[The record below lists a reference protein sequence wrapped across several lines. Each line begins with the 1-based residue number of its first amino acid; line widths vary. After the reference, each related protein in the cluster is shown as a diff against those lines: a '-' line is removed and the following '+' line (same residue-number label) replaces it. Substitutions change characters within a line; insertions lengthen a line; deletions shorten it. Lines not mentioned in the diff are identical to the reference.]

1 MIKPLRRGRDLLC
14 ALLILGATCLSARA
28 QGTITQAEPDDSI
41 GTANATGFTAGSSGL
56 KVAYGNNGDGAYGPY
71 GGDGTGDMDF
81 YKISANA
88 GQVITAQ
95 LKNFSTSDD
104 FDSLIGIYSFSGGVA
119 TVLAGNDDLSGGVS
133 RASALTL
140 TAPATGDYYLCVSN
154 WINAPDPDGAV
165 FGGQGSLPND
175 PLTPG
180 TGNGPPGGTAGP
192 YQLFIGLDYHAPI
205 PQFDGTGKANP
216 TPPLNPTKVIGTT
229 YVSSNL
235 KISNSGNSDYT
246 FSAFSI
252 TGPDAARF
260 KTYGLGG
267 GLTIPAGGSRT
278 VKVEVNLAG
287 ATGPVNAL
295 LAFTS
300 NDALGLNYAMT
311 ATPDSPVVG
320 NGTFAAKQVSAT
332 ATTINSMEL
341 ADQLLAGTIA
351 GTTYNSTAGTV
362 NFGAGADGH
371 FASDFNFPIGAT
383 PGDNFV
389 LQVTG
394 TFTIKEAGDY
404 SFLGYSDDG
413 QRLRIDGDEL
423 YSFNDYNT
431 DHAATVT
438 LTAGP
443 HTLEFTMFDGG
454 GGNSAE
460 LLISKA
466 QGSFSTFGAT
476 AWEPLEA
483 TGADTDGDGIVD
495 YMETKIGTKPLE
507 ADATGDLDNDGLDNL
522 TEIFAGTSSSN
533 ADTDADGLKDGVE
546 TNTGVWA
553 GLSNTGTSP
562 LLADTDN
569 DSLADKVENPDLPS
583 TGVNQPGTDPNKN
596 DTDGDTF
603 ADYAEIAFGTNPKD
617 ATSKPVIN
625 YQTVVTEDFEA
636 PHGHSVFAFNPL
648 NANPPF
654 VAGEYPTDIA
664 AHGSVARL
672 TDNVGGSHN
681 SVSFDYVDITP
692 GAIVQLSFDYRI
704 AVAGADTGNAADG
717 FGIGL
722 FRKSAYGSAGVSPG
736 IVDTK
741 AWENPTGA
749 GGYANAL
756 FFGFGVYNGDTI
768 RLVGPAAP
776 TVPLATYQPLNTL
789 VTSQATPAT
798 NTFSRVVI
806 TIVSNSPTNSVVSM
820 EIIRDVD
827 GAATHEPV
835 FTNVLIPD
843 FQIKTEQLRL
853 IAGARTGQ
861 VVSQTELDN
870 IKYSV
875 LVQSNPTLVLSN
887 STTGFLGDFYDGSA
901 AAVNPSTMTVKLN
914 GAPLTVT
921 TTKTGG
927 QTTVSYPGSPTVFFP
942 AGTNTL
948 VFSYTSTTGTPITE
962 TRTFVSDYKVIPAS
976 LAVSPAS
983 AGATGFGVHT
993 VQMDPITL
1001 GTVEAPTIQTMPN
1014 SLDYREGILSGV
1026 SGSPFTGGN
1035 LADPASANGLFH
1047 SDVINFE
1054 QTSAAAGFFGGDL
1067 PIPGIPGTTGSN
1079 DNYVFDALSW
1089 INFPMTGVYTLG
1101 VVTDDGYRV
1110 SYTHKPVGA
1119 LSVAAPASAVRIVPY
1134 LPSVNG
1140 SALGGIAAPY
1150 PATPITVSVVAA
1162 DPPTATNTADPAFPG
1177 LLNNAAACAG
1187 KIVLI
1192 DRGSG
1197 GFVTKIRA
1205 AQAAGA
1211 VAAIII
1217 NQNNPNSVPAGMGG
1231 DGSDLSTITIPAG
1244 MISKSDGDALK
1255 ALIASGLQMTL
1266 GPDESTT
1273 LGKSEAVANT
1283 TFNVAVSTPGLYP
1296 IRFLSFEG
1304 AGGAAAEFFSVDSV
1318 GVKHLVNNPDDEF
1331 ALKAY
1336 STISSGTAATI
1347 SISRSGNSVV
1357 VTYTGTLQSSTDL
1370 STFTAVQGATSPYT
1384 VPANGPT
1391 RLFFRAVP

>member
-1 MIKPLRRGRDLLC
+1 MTIKPLSRGCALRRT
-14 ALLILGATCLSARA
+14 LLILGAGCLSAPA
-28 QGTITQAEPDDSI
+28 QGIITQAEPDDSI
-41 GTANATGFTAGSSGL
+41 GTANATGITAGSSGL
-56 KVAYGNNGDGAYGPY
+56 TVAYGNNGDGLYGPID
-71 GGDGTGDMDF
+71 GDSTGDMDF
-81 YKISANA
+81 FKVSANA
-88 GQVITAQ
+88 GQVITVQ

-104 FDSLIGIYSFSGGVA
+104 FDSLIGIYSYSSGSA

-133 RASALTL
+133 RASALTF
-140 TAPATGDYYLCVSN
+140 TAPTTGDYYVCVSN
-154 WINAPDPDGAV
+154 WIDAPDPENPV

-216 TPPLNPTKVIGTT
+216 TPPLNPTKVVGTT

-246 FSAFSI
+246 FTAFSI
-252 TGPDAARF
+252 TGPDAAKFR
-260 KTYGLGG
+260 TYGLGG
-267 GLTIPAGGSRT
+267 GLTIPAGGFRT

-287 ATGPVNAL
+287 VTAPVNATL
-295 LAFTS
+295 NFTS
-300 NDALGLNYAMT
+300 NDSLGLSYAMT
-311 ATPDSPVVG
+311 ATPSSPVVG
-320 NGTFAAKQVSAT
+320 NGAFTAKQVSAT
-332 ATTINSMEL
+332 ATTINTMDL
-341 ADQLLAGTIA
+341 ADQLLNGTIA
-351 GTTYNSTAGTV
+351 GTTSTSTVGTV
-362 NFGAGADGH
+362 NFGTGADGH
-371 FASDFNFPIGAT
+371 FGSDVNFPIGAT

-413 QRLRIDGDEL
+413 QRLRIDGDEY

-438 LTAGP
+438 LEAGP
-443 HTLEFTMFDGG
+443 HTLEYTMFDGG

-466 QGSFSTFGAT
+466 QGSFSTFGST
-476 AWEPLEA
+476 TWEPLEA
-483 TGADTDGDGIVD
+483 TGADTDSDGIAD
-495 YMETKIGTKPLE
+495 YMETKIGTNPAV
-507 ADATGDLDNDGLDNL
+507 ADANADLDTDGLGNL

-533 ADTDADGLKDGVE
+533 PDSDADGLKDGVE
-546 TNTGVWA
+546 SNTGVWVS
-553 GLSNTGTSP
+553 LTNTGTSP
-562 LLADTDN
+562 LLTDSDTDG
-569 DSLADKVENPDLPS
+569 LADNVENPGLPS
-583 TGVNQPGTDPNKN
+583 TGVTQPGTDPNKT
-596 DTDGDTF
+596 DSDGDTF

-617 ATSKPVIN
+617 PASKPVTN

-636 PHGHSVFAFNPL
+636 PHPHSVFGFNAL
-648 NANPPF
+648 NAAPPF
-654 VAGEYPTDIA
+654 EAGEYASDIA
-664 AHGSVARL
+664 SHGSVARL
-672 TDNVGGSHN
+672 TDNIGGSHN

-704 AVAGADTGNAADG
+704 ASSGGDAADG

-722 FRKSAYGSAGVSPG
+722 FRKSAYGTAGVSPA
-736 IVDTK
+736 IVDAK
-741 AWENPTGA
+741 LWENPTGG

-756 FFGFGVYNGDTI
+756 FFGFGVYGADTV
-768 RLVGPAAP
+768 RLIGPAAP
-776 TVPLATYQPLNTL
+776 TVPLATYVPLQSL

-798 NTFSRVVI
+798 NTFSRAVI
-806 TIVSNSPTNSVVSM
+806 TILSNSPTTSVVSM

-853 IAGARTGQ
+853 IAGARTGSVFSQ
-861 VVSQTELDN
+861 VELDN

-875 LVQSNPTLVLSN
+875 LVQSNPTLVLSAN
-887 STTGFLGDFYDGSA
+887 NTSFLGDFHDGSA
-901 AAVNPSTMTVKLN
+901 AAVNASTMTVKLN

-921 TTKTGG
+921 TTKTGT
-927 QTTVSYPGSPTVFFP
+927 QTTVSYPGTPAAFFP
-942 AGTNTL
+942 PGTNTL
-948 VFSYTSTTGTPITE
+948 VFSYTTTTGTPVTE
-962 TRTFVSDYKVIPAS
+962 TRTFDSNYVALPAS
-976 LAVSPAS
+976 LAIAPSS
-983 AGATGFGVHT
+983 AGSGGFAIHT
-993 VQMDPITL
+993 VQMDPIVL
-1001 GTVEAPTIQTMPN
+1001 GTPEVPAPQTMPN

-1026 SGSPFTGGN
+1026 TGSPFTGGN
-1035 LADPASANGLFH
+1035 LADPVGATNGTYQ

-1054 QTSAAAGFFGGDL
+1054 QTSAAAGFFGENL
-1067 PIPGIPGTTGSN
+1067 PIPGIPGTTASN
-1079 DNYVFDALSW
+1079 DNYTFEALTW
-1089 INFPMTGVYTLG
+1089 INFPMIGVYTLG

-1119 LSVAAPASAVRIVPY
+1119 LSVTAPASAARIVPF

-1140 SALGGIAAPY
+1140 SQLGGVAAPY
-1150 PATPITVSVVAA
+1150 PATPVTVAVVAA

-1205 AQAAGA
+1205 AQSAGA

-1217 NQNNPNSVPAGMGG
+1217 NQNNPNAVPAGMGS
-1231 DGSDLSTITIPAG
+1231 DGSDLSTITIPSG
-1244 MISKSDGDALK
+1244 MISKSDGDNLK
-1255 ALIASGLQMTL
+1255 SLIASGLQMTI

-1273 LGKSEAVANT
+1273 LGKSNAVANT
-1283 TFNVAVSTPGLYP
+1283 TFNAAVSSPGLYP

-1318 GVKHLVNNPDDEF
+1318 GVKHLVNDASDELS
-1331 ALKAY
+1331 LKAY
-1336 STISSGTAATI
+1336 ASIATGDGPTISVSQSGGAI
-1347 SISRSGNSVV
+1347 IIN
-1357 VTYTGTLQSSTDL
+1357 YTGVLQSSATLSGFTDV
-1370 STFTAVQGATSPYT
+1370 TGATSPYS
-1384 VPANGPT
+1384 VPAGSPAKM
-1391 RLFFRAVP
+1391 FFRARK